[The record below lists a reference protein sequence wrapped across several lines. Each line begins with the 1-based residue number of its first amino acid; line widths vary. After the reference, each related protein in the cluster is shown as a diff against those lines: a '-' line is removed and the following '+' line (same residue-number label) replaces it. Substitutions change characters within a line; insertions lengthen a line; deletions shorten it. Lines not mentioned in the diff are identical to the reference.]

1 MQEAVESVLRK
12 RGRSLEG
19 VIRAFGPY
27 AAALGA
33 IISAWLT
40 SGENDTIMD
49 TQGLSVPTR
58 SRKDRGT
65 GSGYAKD
72 CIGSPFHTGDDR
84 ASLPRAIVMPFDGTM
99 IWEHCGGD
107 WGSILAARPDDNTTT
122 EIQGSAHGAQGQET

>member
-40 SGENDTIMD
+40 SGKMIED
-49 TQGLSVPTR
+49 
-58 SRKDRGT
+58 
-65 GSGYAKD
+65 GYARTFRTVPEQDGQGDRFGLRKD

-84 ASLPRAIVMPFDGTM
+84 ASLPRA
-99 IWEHCGGD
+99 
-107 WGSILAARPDDNTTT
+107 
-122 EIQGSAHGAQGQET
+122 GQS